1 MTAAEAFAFLNRI
14 VDVAPLQAPQFSGD
28 DPLLPTPFRVASA
41 AAAALGLGGSAAGEI
56 WRCRNGTQQDIAI
69 DLNAAAASLL
79 SFALLRL
86 DGKAV
91 PRPAE
96 SNATVGI
103 YRGGDGRYIHLHGG
117 FPHLARG
124 TLDLLKAQNTPESLA
139 AAVAKWNVF
148 ELEDTLARMNQCG
161 AVIRTAEEWRA
172 SLQGRALTDTPP
184 IKLVRIGDAPPLRL
198 AASAMPLDG
207 VRVLDLTRVLA
218 GPSAGRTLASYGADV
233 LGVRAPGLP
242 TVDLFD
248 LDTGLGKRSAFLDLA
263 KADDAA
269 AMRAL
274 VQNAH
279 VFVESYR
286 PGALAKLGFST
297 QALADL
303 SPGIVHVAISCYGSE
318 GPWANR
324 RGWEQLAQSAT
335 GIAAEQG
342 AFTAARAGG
351 SEAVPKLIP
360 AAACD
365 YITGY
370 LAAAGAIAALLRR
383 IHDGGSWRVEVSL
396 CATAQWLQS
405 MARSEPGRIPDTW
418 NPAAGLDGYFQS
430 CETTRGRLVHL
441 APAVRM
447 SKTPPVWRRPPPEQG
462 ADQPRWQ
469 I

>member
-1 MTAAEAFAFLNRI
+1 MIAAEAFASLNRTVGI
-14 VDVAPLQAPQFSGD
+14 APLRPPEFSGD
-28 DPLLPTPFRVASA
+28 DPLLPTPFCVAGA
-41 AAAALGLGGSAAGEI
+41 AAAALGLGASAADEI
-56 WRCRNGTQQDIAI
+56 WQCRSGTRQDIGV
-69 DLNAAAASLL
+69 DLSAAASSLL

-86 DGKAV
+86 DGNPV

-96 SNATVGI
+96 SNVTVGI
-103 YRGGDGRYIHLHGG
+103 YCAGDGHHIHLHGG
-117 FPHLARG
+117 FPHLERG
-124 TLDLLKAQNTPESLA
+124 TLELLGAQNTPESLA
-139 AAVAKWNVF
+139 AAVAKWNAF
-148 ELEDTLARMNQCG
+148 ELEDALAGRNLCG
-161 AVIRTAEEWRA
+161 AVVRTAEEWRT
-172 SLQGRALTDTPP
+172 SPQGRALADAPP

-198 AASAMPLDG
+198 ADSATPLDG
-207 VRVLDLTRVLA
+207 IRTLDLTRVLA

-233 LGVRAPGLP
+233 LGIRAPGLP
-242 TVDLFD
+242 TIALFD

-263 KADDAA
+263 KANDAQT
-269 AMRAL
+269 MRAL
-274 VQNAH
+274 VRDAH
-279 VFVESYR
+279 VFIDSYR
-286 PGALAKLGFST
+286 PGALAKLGFSP
-297 QALADL
+297 QALAEL
-303 SPGIVHVAISCYGSE
+303 SPGIVHVAICCYGSE

-335 GIAAEQG
+335 GIAVEQG
-342 AFTAARAGG
+342 AFTAKRYG
-351 SEAVPKLIP
+351 EDAVPKLVP

-383 IHDGGSWRVEVSL
+383 IREGGSWRVEVSL

-405 MARSEPGRIPDTW
+405 LARSEPGRIPENW

-441 APAVRM
+441 APVVRM
-447 SKTPPVWRRPPPEQG
+447 SKTPPVWRMPPPEQG

>member
-1 MTAAEAFAFLNRI
+1 MTAVEAFSSLNKMAGLTPRR
-14 VDVAPLQAPQFSGD
+14 APEFFGD

-41 AAAALGLGGSAAGEI
+41 AAAALGLGASAADEI
-56 WRCRNGTQQDIAI
+56 WQCRSGTQQDIGI
-69 DLNAAAASLL
+69 DLKAAASSLL

-86 DGKAV
+86 DGKPV
-91 PRPAE
+91 LRPAE
-96 SNATVGI
+96 NNATVGI

-117 FPHLARG
+117 FAHLERG
-124 TLDLLKAQNTPESLA
+124 TLELLGAENAPENLG
-139 AAVAKWNVF
+139 AAVAKWNAF
-148 ELEDTLARMNQCG
+148 ELEQMLADRNLCG

-172 SLQGRALTDTPP
+172 SPQGCALADVPP

-198 AASAMPLDG
+198 ADAAMPLDG
-207 VRVLDLTRVLA
+207 IRVLDLTRVLA

-233 LGVRAPGLP
+233 LGIRAPGLP
-242 TVDLFD
+242 TIPLFD
-248 LDTGLGKRSAFLDLA
+248 LDTGPGKRSAFLDLA
-263 KADDAA
+263 KANDAQT
-269 AMRAL
+269 MRAL
-274 VQNAH
+274 VRDAH
-279 VFVESYR
+279 VFIDSYR
-286 PGALAKLGFST
+286 PGALAKLGFSP
-297 QALADL
+297 QVLAEL

-342 AFTAARAGG
+342 AFTAKRAGNG
-351 SEAVPKLIP
+351 DVAPKLIP

-383 IHDGGSWRVEVSL
+383 IREGGSWRVEVSL

-405 MARSEPGRIPDTW
+405 LARSEPVRIPDSW

-430 CETTRGRLVHL
+430 CETTRGRLVQL
-441 APAVRM
+441 APVVRM
-447 SKTPPVWRRPPPEQG
+447 SKTPPAWRRPPPEQG